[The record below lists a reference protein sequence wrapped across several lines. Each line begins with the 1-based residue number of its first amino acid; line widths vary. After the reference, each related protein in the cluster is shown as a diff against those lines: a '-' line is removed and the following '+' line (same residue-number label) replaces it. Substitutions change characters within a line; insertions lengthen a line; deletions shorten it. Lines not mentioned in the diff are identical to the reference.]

1 LTPNVLLVGSN
12 DRQLDELLRAGGLK
26 PTSIPLA
33 DLAALAHPSAPQPD
47 VIVLDLRE
55 TSQLPP
61 SLALVKRQHPA
72 TAVVIVAPV
81 LDPILVLD
89 AMRAGANECVTDPVT
104 ERDLQAALD
113 RVLAQRKAPAAGEV
127 FAFIG
132 AKGGVGTTT
141 LAVNIATELAR
152 LAAAEGT
159 LLVDLHLSYGDAAL
173 LLSAEPRFSILDAL
187 ENTHRL
193 DEAFFRG
200 LVVRTKAGPDL
211 LASSERGMTAPVDA
225 HRIRTLIEFAARQY
239 RYTVLDV
246 PRSATDALDALE
258 TASTIIIVANQ
269 DLATVRSASRM
280 SGLLR
285 QRYGKEKVRVVVSRF
300 DSKAEITHDDIERT
314 IGLPVHHMF
323 PSDYRLAL
331 QALNKGRPLSLDNH
345 NRLAGS
351 FAAFARDLS
360 GVGDRPPERTRSLF
374 GRMTGRK

>member
-1 LTPNVLLVGSN
+1 M
-12 DRQLDELLRAGGLK
+12 R
-26 PTSIPLA
+26 PTSIQVS
-33 DLAALAHPSAPQPD
+33 DLGALAHPSAPQPD
-47 VIVLDLRE
+47 VIVLDLRDQA
-55 TSQLPP
+55 QLPATLP
-61 SLALVKRQHPA
+61 QVKRQHPA
-72 TAVVIVAPV
+72 TAVVIIASV
-81 LDPILVLD
+81 LDPVLILE

-104 ERDLQAALD
+104 ERDLESAIQ
-113 RVLAQRKAPAAGEV
+113 RVLAQRKAPIAGEV

-141 LAVNIATELAR
+141 LAVNVATELAR
-152 LAAAEGT
+152 LAESAGT
-159 LLVDLHLSYGDAAL
+159 LLIDLHLAYGDAGL
-173 LLSAEPRFSILDAL
+173 LLSAEPRFSVLDAL

-211 LASSERGMTAPVDA
+211 LASSERGMASPVDA

-239 RYTVLDV
+239 RYVVLDV
-246 PRSATDALDALE
+246 HRSDTDALDALE
-258 TASTIIIVANQ
+258 TATTIVVVANQ

-285 QRYGKEKVRVVVSRF
+285 QRYGKDKVRVVVSRY

-314 IGLPVHHMF
+314 IGLPVNHMF

-331 QALNKGRPLSLDNH
+331 QALNKGRPLALDNH

-360 GVGDRPPERTRSLF
+360 GLSDRSPDRPKGLF
-374 GRMTGRK
+374 GRMTSRR